1 MEVLLWI
8 EIKIKCSMDNWWY
21 FIFKSILYCFKDC
34 CSNCQIIPDLLN
46 WVEYFPAPTLH
57 CPDLTYIISVCVQ
70 TWAESYGVL
79 LPCILH
85 CSTAA
90 CSAWGN
96 ESFPEAEKLLY
107 KNRYRQL
114 TITCINETFNAK
126 FVYFNFGNSVV
137 LQLPNNISQFQ
148 ELVFII
154 VSLSSCCFVVDDFCI
169 KFWKT
174 ILEAC
179 CIN

>member
-1 MEVLLWI
+1 
-8 EIKIKCSMDNWWY
+8 MDNWWY

-46 WVEYFPAPTLH
+46 WVEYFPALTLH

-96 ESFPEAEKLLY
+96 ESFPEAEKLD

>member
-8 EIKIKCSMDNWWY
+8 ENKIKCSMDNWWY

-46 WVEYFPAPTLH
+46 WVEYFPALTLH

-96 ESFPEAEKLLY
+96 ESFPEAEKLD